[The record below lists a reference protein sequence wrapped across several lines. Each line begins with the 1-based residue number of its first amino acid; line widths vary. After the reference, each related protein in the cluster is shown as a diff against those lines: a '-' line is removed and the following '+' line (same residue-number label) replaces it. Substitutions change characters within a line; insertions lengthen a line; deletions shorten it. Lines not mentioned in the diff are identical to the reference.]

1 MKKIDFKKTLK
12 HLYTASAKGPALVDV
27 PSMNFLMVD
36 GKGDPNIT
44 PSFQHAVEALYSA
57 SYTLK
62 FMIKKGKG
70 AVDYAVPPLEGLWWT
85 DSMKDFSIE
94 NKGIWKWT
102 AMIMQP
108 EFVTKELFRRAVEDL
123 VRKKKDLPL
132 LASVRLEEYAEGLSG
147 QIMHVG
153 PFSTEAPTIER
164 LHAFIKESR
173 HELRGKHHEIYLSDL
188 RKAKPAAMKTILRQ
202 PVK

>member
-1 MKKIDFKKTLK
+1 MKKIDFKRTLR
-12 HLYTASAKGPALVDV
+12 HLYAASAKGPVLVDV
-27 PSMNFLMVD
+27 PAMDFLMVD

-44 PSFQHAVEALYSA
+44 PSFQHAVEALYSV

-62 FMIKKGKG
+62 FMIKRNTG

-85 DSMKDFSIE
+85 DSMKDFSVE

-102 AMIMQP
+102 VMIMQP

-123 VRKKKDLPL
+123 VGKRKALPL
-132 LASVRLEEYAEGLSG
+132 LASVRLEEYAEGLSA

-153 PFSTEAPTIER
+153 PFSTEGPTIER
-164 LHAFIKESR
+164 LHAFIKESG
-173 HELRGKHHEIYLSDL
+173 HQLGGKHHEIYLSDP
-188 RKAKPAAMKTILRQ
+188 RKAKPATMKTIVRQ
-202 PVK
+202 PMK